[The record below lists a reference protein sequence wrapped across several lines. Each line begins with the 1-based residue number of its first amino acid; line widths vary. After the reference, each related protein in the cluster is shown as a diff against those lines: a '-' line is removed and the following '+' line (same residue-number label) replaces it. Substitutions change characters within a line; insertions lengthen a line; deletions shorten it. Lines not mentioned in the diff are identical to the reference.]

1 VLQSRTAWRCW
12 ARNSYCERSMKL
24 PASLLLDVMLD
35 KRQAGS
41 RHQCEG
47 VVLSEDGMETS
58 DHGQGH
64 ESGSV
69 DLL

>member
-1 VLQSRTAWRCW
+1 
-12 ARNSYCERSMKL
+12 MKL

-69 DLL
+69 DLFTINRHYIWDRKQR